1 VRCLHSV
8 LKTVRK
14 LAERPDSAIFQQ
26 DRVTTAQLTACAD
39 GCKHVLDELDGM
51 LAKYTTL
58 GRDGSSRL
66 GKRVWQRLW
75 FGSKTQELGVVRGKL
90 ITYTSTMSILIDM
103 MQSQALDRVET
114 KIDDGFGEVRGEFE
128 RMRKEILSMATQAR
142 ASDKNGSSLSLLS
155 LSTYPGDEKEVWK
168 AFRRELIQKGFRSR
182 SLDKYGHVLQ
192 AYMLK
197 LEESGLLDNARTQRT
212 TSDEGTLW
220 GSNRMFANTFVS
232 LSHYFEEGNAEELG
246 TAVER
251 SLPPV
256 VVLTPDP
263 SSTDKEAKASYAD
276 NNGLQ
281 ELPRDKSTNPQD
293 VRSPSNAS
301 PTRRKVAF
309 ASISANCR
317 DSDGKMKAVQST
329 KSILRRPTRQFPEDP
344 DYLREGVGLRE
355 EAIGNKVPQD
365 ARITKLDKSKVDIVA
380 MRWLIPRCEERGD
393 HVLVFKVL
401 EDADIAFFT
410 ELTDLMRGIKY
421 VLLTSTYLD

>member
-1 VRCLHSV
+1 
-8 LKTVRK
+8 
-14 LAERPDSAIFQQ
+14 
-26 DRVTTAQLTACAD
+26 
-39 GCKHVLDELDGM
+39 M

-66 GKRVWQRLW
+66 GKRVWQHLW

-212 TSDEGTLW
+212 TSDELQVK
-220 GSNRMFANTFVS
+220 A
-232 LSHYFEEGNAEELG
+232 HYGGNAEKLG

-256 VVLTPDP
+256 IVLTPDP

-276 NNGLQ
+276 NNGPQ

-309 ASISANCR
+309 ASVSANCR

-380 MRWLIPRCEERGD
+380 MRRLIPRCEERGD
-393 HVLVFKVL
+393 HVLVFKFL

-410 ELTDLMRGIKY
+410 ELTDLMRDYPHFEMG
-421 VLLTSTYLD
+421 LLLLFFGAFWNNLKPFIMYDEKVYNEYYPDHPLPDHPLSVVELARTFSEKTRAQLKQTYE

>member
-1 VRCLHSV
+1 
-8 LKTVRK
+8 
-14 LAERPDSAIFQQ
+14 
-26 DRVTTAQLTACAD
+26 
-39 GCKHVLDELDGM
+39 
-51 LAKYTTL
+51 
-58 GRDGSSRL
+58 
-66 GKRVWQRLW
+66 
-75 FGSKTQELGVVRGKL
+75 
-90 ITYTSTMSILIDM
+90 
-103 MQSQALDRVET
+103 
-114 KIDDGFGEVRGEFE
+114 
-128 RMRKEILSMATQAR
+128 
-142 ASDKNGSSLSLLS
+142 
-155 LSTYPGDEKEVWK
+155 
-168 AFRRELIQKGFRSR
+168 
-182 SLDKYGHVLQ
+182 
-192 AYMLK
+192 
-197 LEESGLLDNARTQRT
+197 
-212 TSDEGTLW
+212 
-220 GSNRMFANTFVS
+220 
-232 LSHYFEEGNAEELG
+232 
-246 TAVER
+246 
-251 SLPPV
+251 
-256 VVLTPDP
+256 LTPDP